1 MQQTNKPARQQTNR
15 PTGNSQ
21 QSIEI
26 VTTDIQVHIPLPH
39 TSSFGATS
47 SSLGHNLSPNSKPF
61 FVTTDNRQQ
70 ARQLADNRQ
79 QYIR

>member
-21 QSIEI
+21 QSIER
-26 VTTDIQVHIPLPH
+26 VTTDILIQIQVHIPLPH
-39 TSSFGATS
+39 TPSLGATS

-61 FVTTDNRQQ
+61 SATTDNRQQ
-70 ARQLADNRQ
+70 ARQLADNR
-79 QYIR
+79 

>member
-15 PTGNSQ
+15 PTDNNQ
-21 QSIEI
+21 QSIER

-39 TSSFGATS
+39 TPSFGATS

-61 FVTTDNRQQ
+61 SATTDNRQQ
-70 ARQLADNRQ
+70 VRQLAYNR
-79 QYIR
+79 